1 MALPNYEKNINKE
14 IQSGSNS
21 NGKYT
26 KFSDGTLIQYGNVSI
41 SPLEDRSQGGLSYYS
56 GTINVSLP
64 QNFIDTNYSLS
75 SNILIANMNYFCQS
89 YCSIISNSSIVIN
102 FASTGKGDTRI
113 IQWIAVGRWK

>member
-1 MALPNYEKNINKE
+1 MKANYEKNKNKE

-21 NGKYT
+21 NGKYI
-26 KFSDGTLIQYGNVSI
+26 KFPDGTLIQYGNVSI
-41 SPLEDRSQGGLSYYS
+41 TPSTARLQGGLSYYS
-56 GTINVSLP
+56 GEMNVSLP

-89 YCSIISNSSIVIN
+89 YCSIISNSSIFIS
-102 FASTGKGDTRI
+102 FASTGKEDTRT